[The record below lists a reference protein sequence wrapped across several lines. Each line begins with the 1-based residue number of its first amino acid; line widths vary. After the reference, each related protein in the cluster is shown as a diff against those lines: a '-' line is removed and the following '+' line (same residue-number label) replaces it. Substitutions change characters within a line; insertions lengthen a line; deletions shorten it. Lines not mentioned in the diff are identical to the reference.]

1 MNARGGRL
9 TVIRALPVQT
19 HVVLTIAPATKER
32 LETVLLVTDMQV
44 SFHCYF
50 SLATSV
56 ICLLSSSVPFIL
68 FRRSTVPL
76 CSKKCSQTHIKL
88 NTGNHNLRS

>member
-44 SFHCYF
+44 SFH
-50 SLATSV
+50 
-56 ICLLSSSVPFIL
+56 
-68 FRRSTVPL
+68 
-76 CSKKCSQTHIKL
+76 
-88 NTGNHNLRS
+88 